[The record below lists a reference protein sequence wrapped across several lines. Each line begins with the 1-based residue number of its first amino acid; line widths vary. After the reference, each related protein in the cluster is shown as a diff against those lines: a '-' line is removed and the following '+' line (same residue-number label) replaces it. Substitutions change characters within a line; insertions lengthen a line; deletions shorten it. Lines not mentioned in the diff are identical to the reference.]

1 MDDIIIELVSRLKS
15 NDMSAFDELY
25 ELTKKAVFYNIYS
38 VTQNHMASEDIMQE
52 TYIKMLENL
61 RKIKDN
67 TNPIG
72 YLLKISKNLAIDY
85 MRKSKREVFLDQYE
99 NEAVY
104 GSIEEK
110 IDYSDHLIIEMKK
123 ILNETELQVVL
134 LHVLNGMTHKEISE
148 ALKKPI
154 GTITWTY
161 NQAIKKLKEGLNY
174 G

>member
-25 ELTKKAVFYNIYS
+25 ELTKKTVFYNIYS

-61 RKIKDN
+61 HKIKDN
-67 TNPIG
+67 INPIG

-85 MRKSKREVFLDQYE
+85 VRKYKKEVFLDQYE

-104 GSIEEK
+104 GSVEEK

-134 LHVLNGMTHKEISE
+134 LHVLNEMTHKEIAE